1 MSSALGPRARSNSHL
16 FFMDYFWSVCS
27 WCCYHH
33 NLLFIE
39 CHLFM
44 WGCVEHTPDKVFPQ
58 GNGNEIQ
65 MVMIHD
71 ITIKL
76 LRVCE
81 HGLPWDQPWKAQ
93 SKEIFDRSGG
103 RESCLALKEQDTFQ
117 VWGASWRS
125 ATKGVKRWR
134 EEEGTPG
141 WRQPPER
148 STVGRSRMRT
158 HDPVQARV
166 FVTVTCCLLL
176 FVRGWT
182 GRTRPALLREV
193 SPCGYPDQARSGE
206 LYHICA
212 GF

>member
-81 HGLPWDQPWKAQ
+81 HGLPWDRPWKDQ
-93 SKEIFDRSGG
+93 SKEIFDRRGR
-103 RESCLALKEQDTFQ
+103 RESCLALKEKIRFRYGEHREGQQQKEWKGGGRKRAHQD
-117 VWGASWRS
+117 GS
-125 ATKGVKRWR
+125 ATGKEYRGEKQDEDTGPSAGSCVRDCNLLPGAVCPGVDRKDTSCLIKGSVSLRLPR
-134 EEEGTPG
+134 PG
-141 WRQPPER
+141 
-148 STVGRSRMRT
+148 
-158 HDPVQARV
+158 
-166 FVTVTCCLLL
+166 
-176 FVRGWT
+176 
-182 GRTRPALLREV
+182 
-193 SPCGYPDQARSGE
+193 
-206 LYHICA
+206 
-212 GF
+212 